1 MPLESLLAS
10 SVICSANSRV
20 GVSISACIV
29 LSFIFIF
36 SKIGSRK
43 ASVLPLP
50 VWASPITSLPD
61 FMAGMLWLCTS
72 VGSVIPEDFK
82 TLIKFSLIFKSLKFI
97 LTIQF
102 LFPILILNA
111 LR

>member
-1 MPLESLLAS
+1 MFTSLPLESLWAS

-20 GVSISACIV
+20 GVSISACIL
-29 LSFIFIF
+29 LSFILIF

-50 VWASPITSLPD
+50 VWASLITSLPD

-82 TLIKFSLIFKSLKFI
+82 TLNFHLY
-97 LTIQF
+97 
-102 LFPILILNA
+102 LN
-111 LR
+111 L